1 MSMEETL
8 CDLNKL
14 INYYQKLISS
24 ISLNDCSTQQRNK
37 SSASS
42 MADSSSSSSLNA
54 SNASELFENL
64 KPKKLSLNLSDVF
77 CSNNNT
83 NNTSLLTPI
92 LCESNSSQ
100 HSSAIGTPMTSTL
113 TTPVN
118 EQLFSGIFLTKKSFE
133 DSRTKKQF
141 GKKKQN
147 KNVGIYE
154 LIINK

>member
-8 CDLNKL
+8 RDLNKL

-24 ISLNDCSTQQRNK
+24 ISVNDCSTQQRNK

-54 SNASELFENL
+54 SNASELFDFL
-64 KPKKLSLNLSDVF
+64 KPKKLSLKLSDDF
-77 CSNNNT
+77 YT
-83 NNTSLLTPI
+83 NNTSLLTPT
-92 LCESNSSQ
+92 SYDTSQ
-100 HSSAIGTPMTSTL
+100 PSSALSTPMSSTL

-118 EQLFSGIFLTKKSFE
+118 EQLSSGTFLTKKSFD
-133 DSRTKKQF
+133 DSRNKKQS

-147 KNVGIYE
+147 KNVSIYSF
-154 LIINK
+154 I